1 MKFED
6 IHLSDRA
13 LLEQFRTLWKQ
24 GSYDAAFDVL
34 KQTQL
39 EDKQIIAD
47 TLNYLMRQT
56 EALEQQSDP
65 TFKQDKIKVSEEPP
79 ASIETGKLWFKIEV

>member
-6 IHLSDRA
+6 IHLSDRV

-24 GSYDAAFDVL
+24 GVYDAAFDVL

-56 EALEQQSDP
+56 EALEQQNDP
-65 TFKQDKIKVSEEPP
+65 TFKQDKIKASEEPP
-79 ASIETGKLWFKIEV
+79 ESIETGKLWFKIEV